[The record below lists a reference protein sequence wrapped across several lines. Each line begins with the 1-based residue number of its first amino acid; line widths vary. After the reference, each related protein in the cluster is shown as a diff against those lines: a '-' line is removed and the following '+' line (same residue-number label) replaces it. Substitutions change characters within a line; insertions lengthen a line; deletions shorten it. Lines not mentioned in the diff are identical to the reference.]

1 MRLLLPLLLAFLG
14 FAGGV
19 AASRMVAPTSADMT
33 AEVAAMTDSTGTGT
47 VKKTATGKTEDG
59 AGFEYVKLPNQFVI
73 PVVQEGAVEALVVIS
88 LSLEVLTGYGEFVY
102 SREPKLRD
110 GFLKA
115 LFDHANLG
123 GFSGN
128 FTASE
133 RIDLLRQSLL
143 AEAKHALGSKVNSVL
158 ITDFARQEN

>member
-19 AASRMVAPTSADMT
+19 AASRVVVPTSADIATESAKM
-33 AEVAAMTDSTGTGT
+33 TGTTGAEA
-47 VKKTATGKTEDG
+47 VKKTVTAETEDG
-59 AGFEYVKLPNQFVI
+59 AGFEYVKLPNQFVV
-73 PVVQEGAVEALVVIS
+73 PVVQEGRVEALVVMS

-143 AEAKHALGSKVNSVL
+143 AEAKHALGNKVNSVL

>member
-1 MRLLLPLLLAFLG
+1 MRFFLPLLLAFLG

-19 AASRMVAPTSADMT
+19 AASRMVAPTSADMPPEPAAMAGPAK
-33 AEVAAMTDSTGTGT
+33 AEVTKNAPS
-47 VKKTATGKTEDG
+47 VKAEEG
-59 AGFEYVKLPNQFVI
+59 AGFEYVKLPNQFVV
-73 PVVQEGAVEALVVIS
+73 PVVQDGRVEALVVMS
-88 LSLEVLTGYGEFVY
+88 LSLEVLTGHGEFVY

-143 AEAKHALGSKVNSVL
+143 AEAKGALGSKVNSVL